1 MGCRGFG
8 RGRRHGSHG
17 CLTPREVSV
26 TYDVGMILEEIDE
39 VAIRR
44 ITTAEEAARWRAGF
58 IGAYQTVFSGFPYFE
73 RIYPAEAEGIYRG
86 LARIS
91 ETILLVATR
100 GETQVVG
107 LGAAV
112 PLEARPTVATHL
124 TGLVPVK
131 HTFYLA
137 ELGVLEAYRSRNLG
151 RSMVRHRLKLIDQE
165 RYSHVVLRVS
175 MNHTPSGEMYKAMG
189 FEEMGV
195 YQDVSAMRTDGKV
208 TSDRRM
214 FLSKL
219 LSQVPLD

>member
-1 MGCRGFG
+1 MV
-8 RGRRHGSHG
+8 
-17 CLTPREVSV
+17 LV
-26 TYDVGMILEEIDE
+26 EIDD

-44 ITTAEEAARWRAGF
+44 ITSADEAARWRAGF

-73 RIYPAEAEGIYRG
+73 RVYPSEAEGVYRNLVRTPG
-86 LARIS
+86 S
-91 ETILLVATR
+91 VVLVATR

-107 LGAAV
+107 LGAAI
-112 PLEARPTVATHL
+112 PLEAKPAVAAHL
-124 TGLVPVK
+124 TGLVPLK

-151 RSMVRHRLKLIDQE
+151 RCMVRERLRLIDDT

-175 MNHTPSGEMYKAMG
+175 MNHTPSGEMYKALG

-214 FLSKL
+214 FLSKT
-219 LSQVPLD
+219 LSQVPLK

>member
-1 MGCRGFG
+1 M
-8 RGRRHGSHG
+8 
-17 CLTPREVSV
+17 V
-26 TYDVGMILEEIDE
+26 LEEIE
-39 VAIRR
+39 EIAIRR

-73 RIYPAEAEGIYRG
+73 RIYPSEAEGIYRN
-86 LARIS
+86 LVDTPES
-91 ETILLVATR
+91 VVMVATR

-107 LGAAV
+107 LAAAI
-112 PLEARPTVATHL
+112 PLVDKPVVAQHL
-124 TGLVPVK
+124 TGLVPLK

-137 ELGVLEAYRSRNLG
+137 ELGVLEAYRSRKLG
-151 RSMVRHRLKLIDQE
+151 RSMVRQRLRLIDHE

-175 MNHTPSGEMYKAMG
+175 MNHSPSGEMYKALG

-208 TSDRRM
+208 TTDRRM
-214 FLSKL
+214 FLSRL